1 MGMPRPHE
9 VLHHPVHRDK
19 VLGASMEPPTY
30 AGLRN
35 MLLTAWHGTAVKQ
48 QRNHEQGPQDSSA

>member
-19 VLGASMEPPTY
+19 VLGASMGQGWSRPP
-30 AGLRN
+30 
-35 MLLTAWHGTAVKQ
+35 MLGSKTC
-48 QRNHEQGPQDSSA
+48 S